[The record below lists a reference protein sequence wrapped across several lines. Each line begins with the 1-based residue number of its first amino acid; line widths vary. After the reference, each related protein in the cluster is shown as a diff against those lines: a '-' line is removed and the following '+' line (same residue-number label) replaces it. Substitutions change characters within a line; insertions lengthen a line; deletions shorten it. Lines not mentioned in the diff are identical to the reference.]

1 MRGAAFLPLLP
12 LLLSLTGS
20 CSESPIQADL
30 VIRGGTVYDGSG
42 GEPFVA
48 DLAVRGDSILAV
60 GALGERYRGLKEID
74 AAGMAVSPGFIN
86 MLSWAQEALIED
98 GRSQSNIRQGV
109 TLEVMGEGES
119 MGPLN
124 EKMKQDLLARQADI
138 RYDIEWTT
146 LGEYLQFL
154 ERRGVSTNVAS
165 FIGAATPRINVLGYE
180 DRAPSPDELERMK
193 ELTAQA
199 MAEGAMGVSSSLI
212 YMPGSFS
219 STGELT
225 ALASVSAQYGGMY
238 ISHLRSEG
246 NRFLEALDEFLEIAR
261 SSGARSEIYHFKAAG
276 EVNYGKLEEAIAK
289 IEKARGEGLHVTA
302 DMYPYAAAATGL
314 YAAMPTWVQEGG
326 FEAWTARLRDPAI
339 RKRLERE
346 MNEPGDGWENFFYLT
361 GPQNMKLVAF
371 KNDSLKSLTGMTL
384 AQVAERNGT
393 SPAVTAMDLVVRD
406 GSRVETVY
414 FLMSEE
420 QVRRKVSLPWI
431 SFGSDAESSAPEGVF
446 LKASTHPRAYGTFAR
461 VLGHYSREQGLLSL
475 AEAVRRMSSLP
486 AENLGLVRRGL
497 LKPGYFADVVVFD
510 PAAVIDHST
519 YEQPMQYATG
529 VRDVLVNGAP
539 VLLSGEHTGAKP
551 GRFVRGPGYKG

>member
-1 MRGAAFLPLLP
+1 M
-12 LLLSLTGS
+12 LLSLTGS
-20 CSESPIQADL
+20 CSKSPLQADL
-30 VIRGGTVYDGSG
+30 IIRGGTVYDGTG

-48 DLAVRGDSILAV
+48 DLAIRGDSIIAI
-60 GALGERYRGLKEID
+60 GSLGESCRGLKEID

-124 EKMKQDLLARQADI
+124 EKMKQDLKARQADI
-138 RYDIEWTT
+138 RYGIEWTT

-165 FIGAATPRINVLGYE
+165 FIGAATPRIHVLGYE

-225 ALASVSAQYGGMY
+225 ALASVAAQHGCIY

-261 SSGARSEIYHFKAAG
+261 GSGARSEIYHFKAAG

-326 FEAWTARLRDPAI
+326 FDAWVERLRDPAV

-361 GPQNMKLVAF
+361 GPQNMRLVAF
-371 KNDSLKSLTGMTL
+371 KNDSLKTLTGMTL

-420 QVRRKVSLPWI
+420 QVRRKVSLPWV

-446 LKASTHPRAYGTFAR
+446 LMASTHPRAYGTFAR
-461 VLGHYSREQGLLSL
+461 VLGYYSREQGLLSL
-475 AEAVRRMSSLP
+475 AEAVRRMSGLP
-486 AENLGLVRRGL
+486 AENLGLTRRGL

-510 PAAVIDHST
+510 PASVIDHST

-529 VRDVLVNGAP
+529 VRDVLVNGVP
-539 VLLSGEHTGAKP
+539 VLLDGEHTGAKP